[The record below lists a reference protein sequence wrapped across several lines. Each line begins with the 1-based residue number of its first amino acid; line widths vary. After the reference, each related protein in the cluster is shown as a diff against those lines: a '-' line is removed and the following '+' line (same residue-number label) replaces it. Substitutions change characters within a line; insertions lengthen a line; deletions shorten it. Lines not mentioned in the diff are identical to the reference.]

1 MKNHI
6 IICLGLILLSPHCLT
21 SPIPDSERIDEHN
34 KFHKEI
40 LKEFTDFTVKTGDEL
55 VEFLTNVI
63 NEIKQNNESPDED
76 LTNRR
81 QDTFLR
87 HLEKIKNGD
96 IESNIWDLYKDVIDF
111 AAKDFTVQDKEL
123 GKMIEKYKISEFRQK
138 TREAYL
144 KFYDNVFKAFE
155 IFADELKQES

>member
-1 MKNHI
+1 MKNYI
-6 IICLGLILLSPHCLT
+6 IICLGFILLTQHCST
-21 SPIPDSERIDEHN
+21 SPIPDSERLDEHN

-55 VEFLTNVI
+55 VEFLANVI
-63 NEIKQNNESPDED
+63 NEVKQKNESPDED

-81 QDTFLR
+81 QDKFIK

-96 IESNIWDLYKDVIDF
+96 VESTIWDLYKDVIDF
-111 AAKDFTVQDKEL
+111 AAKDFAVQDEEL
-123 GKMIEKYKISEFRQK
+123 GKIMEKYKISEFKQK

-155 IFADELKQES
+155 IFADELKHES